1 VRCCRVTLFKPSSSP
16 SSPSFQV
23 PFAATSLLKATP
35 ICFSQCPSLERR
47 GLPSFEFHLDDIS
60 HIPGETLRAR
70 AFDAFATVAVAA
82 LNRSHESEEALLQA
96 LAPFAD
102 LFAALVAAPHGA
114 RALAIIFEYLS
125 RVAPRL
131 TPQGLAQALAPYTTQ
146 GQDIL
151 MNIVD
156 QLRQEGRQEG
166 QAEGRA
172 LSVLKLMKLK
182 FGQVPVEIER
192 TVSAAPAER
201 LDTFLERILTAAS
214 FEDVVRE

>member
-1 VRCCRVTLFKPSSSP
+1 
-16 SSPSFQV
+16 
-23 PFAATSLLKATP
+23 
-35 ICFSQCPSLERR
+35 
-47 GLPSFEFHLDDIS
+47 LDDIS
-60 HIPGETLRAR
+60 HIPDETLRAR

-82 LNRSHESEEALLQA
+82 LSRSHESEEALLQA

-102 LFAALVAAPHGA
+102 LFAALVSAPHGA